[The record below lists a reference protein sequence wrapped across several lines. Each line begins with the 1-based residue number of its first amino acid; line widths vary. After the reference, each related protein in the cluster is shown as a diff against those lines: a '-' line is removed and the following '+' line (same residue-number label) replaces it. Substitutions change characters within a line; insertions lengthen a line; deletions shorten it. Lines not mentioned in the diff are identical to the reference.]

1 MAQKITKKELAKPD
15 ALQLLLARCSDFVSE
30 NKPKIYIGSGIVLLI
45 ILLSAGWYLY
55 KTNNEKNAQ
64 ALYIKAHVATLKSRS
79 AESPADPNSMKL
91 YQEVVTQYPGTNAA
105 LLSFYRLGNFYYQ
118 MNDIDASIKAYQEYL
133 KGSPEDNELTTLA
146 YIGLGYCYESK
157 KDLNKA
163 LEYFENAAKTKSSS
177 NFESINYK
185 NMARIHE
192 ELKNNKK
199 SIEFYQKALEKTSD
213 PAVELLIKRKISSLS

>member
-1 MAQKITKKELAKPD
+1 MAQKITKKELTQPD
-15 ALQLLLARCSDFVSE
+15 AFQLALTRFSDFASE
-30 NKPKIYIGSGIVLLI
+30 NKPKIYISSGIVLLI
-45 ILLSAGWYLY
+45 ILLSAGLYLY
-55 KTNNEKNAQ
+55 KANNEKNAQ
-64 ALYIKAHVATLKSRS
+64 ALFIKAHLATLKSRS
-79 AESPADPNSMKL
+79 AESPGDPNSTKL

-105 LLSFYRLGNFYYQ
+105 LMSFYRLGNFYYQ
-118 MNDIDASIKAYQEYL
+118 MNDIEASIKAYQEYL
-133 KGSPEDNELTTLA
+133 KGSPKDNELTTLV

-177 NFESINYK
+177 NFESINYR

-192 ELKNNKK
+192 ELKNNEK

-213 PAVELLIKRKISSLS
+213 PAVEQLIKRKISSLS

>member
-1 MAQKITKKELAKPD
+1 MAQKITKKDLTQPD
-15 ALQLLLARCSDFVSE
+15 AFQLALARFSDFVSE
-30 NKPKIYIGSGIVLLI
+30 NKPKIYISSGVVLLI
-45 ILLSAGWYLY
+45 ILLSAGLYLY

-64 ALYIKAHVATLKSRS
+64 ALYIKAHLATLNSRS

-91 YQEVVTQYPGTNAA
+91 YQDVVTQYPGTNAA
-105 LLSFYRLGNFYYQ
+105 LMSFYRLGNFYYQ
-118 MNDIDASIKAYQEYL
+118 MNDIEASIKAYQEYL
-133 KGSPEDNELTTLA
+133 KESPKDNELTTLV

-163 LEYFENAAKTKSSS
+163 LEYYENAAKTKSSS
-177 NFESINYK
+177 NFESINYR

-192 ELKNNKK
+192 ELKNNEK

-213 PAVELLIKRKISSLS
+213 PAVEQLIKRKISSLS